1 MDPSA
6 ILLAALGT
14 LVASLL
20 LAGLLFSRGRI
31 WQGLS
36 LGLLPIAAMELL
48 LWMSLRPKV
57 SSCINSACAAA
68 GLGPGCEID
77 TFACTEW
84 TGIAALLFIVIGLV
98 DTVVFL
104 GTAALMALA
113 FSRRPQKNGQGRDT
127 AAA

>member
-6 ILLAALGT
+6 ILLAALAT
-14 LVASLL
+14 LVSSIVV
-20 LAGLLFSRGRI
+20 AGLLFSRGRI
-31 WQGLS
+31 WQGFA